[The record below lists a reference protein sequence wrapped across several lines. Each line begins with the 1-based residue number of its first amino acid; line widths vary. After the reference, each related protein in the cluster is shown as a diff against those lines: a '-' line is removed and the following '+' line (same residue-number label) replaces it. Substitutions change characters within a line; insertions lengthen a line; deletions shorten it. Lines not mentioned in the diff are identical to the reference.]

1 MSGTVSTT
9 GKELDPNGV
18 HHPKH
23 YNVHPSGVETIEVI
37 RHLPYD
43 LGAAFKYVVRWR
55 EKDGKKDL
63 EKALWYLADLKSH
76 PFITYSS
83 SYAGSVIL
91 NVRKYRDT
99 ATDEAEALFYDA
111 VLGYMSGSG
120 AAVERMI
127 AQVKNLLEKA

>member
-1 MSGTVSTT
+1 MNVSTT

-18 HHPKH
+18 NHPKH
-23 YNVHPSGVETIEVI
+23 YNVHPSGVEAIEVI

-63 EKALWYLADLKSH
+63 EKALWYLKDLSAN
-76 PFITYSS
+76 PFVSYPSN
-83 SYAGSVIL
+83 YAGPVIL

-99 ATDEAEALFYDA
+99 ATEEAEALFYDA
-111 VLGYMSGSG
+111 MLGYMSGSG
-120 AAVERMI
+120 AAVGRMVQ
-127 AQVKNLLEKA
+127 QVQNLLEKA